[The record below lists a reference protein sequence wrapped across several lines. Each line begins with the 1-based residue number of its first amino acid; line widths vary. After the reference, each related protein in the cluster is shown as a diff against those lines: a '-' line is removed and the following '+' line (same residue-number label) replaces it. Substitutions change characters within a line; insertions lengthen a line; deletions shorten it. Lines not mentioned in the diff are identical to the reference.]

1 MAAAFM
7 WCVIGLA
14 ACLIGMVC
22 MIPGWVIRKIREH
35 RELTQ
40 IRSLYPNNFNRRGRL
55 V

>member
-7 WCVIGLA
+7 WLIICTA

-22 MIPGWVIRKIREH
+22 MIPGWIIRKVRAH
-35 RELTQ
+35 RELNQ
-40 IRSLYPNNFNRRGRL
+40 IRRLYPNNFNRRGRL

>member
-1 MAAAFM
+1 MAAMLA
-7 WCVIGLA
+7 WCLIGLA
-14 ACLIGMVC
+14 AFLIGMVC
-22 MIPGWVIRKIREH
+22 MIPGWVLRKIREH